1 MLVCNI
7 FMRSS
12 QNMNCGP
19 CIAQSCICR
28 CLQRTCQ
35 VYYFLI
41 SVALMQTTPPCSE
54 GLRWFVFDTPLEIG
68 IDYMEKFQAKLGE
81 FYVRLTLPVRVR
93 HCLRRM
99 AAARTAVWAGSLDD
113 PHKQRQQNWI

>member
-1 MLVCNI
+1 MLVCNT
-7 FMRSS
+7 FMCSTQS
-12 QNMNCGP
+12 LKCGL
-19 CIAQSCICR
+19 CIAQSCICH

-81 FYVRLTLPVRVR
+81 FYVRLILSASACEALSAPHGCCANSRVVRFF
-93 HCLRRM
+93 
-99 AAARTAVWAGSLDD
+99 G
-113 PHKQRQQNWI
+113 